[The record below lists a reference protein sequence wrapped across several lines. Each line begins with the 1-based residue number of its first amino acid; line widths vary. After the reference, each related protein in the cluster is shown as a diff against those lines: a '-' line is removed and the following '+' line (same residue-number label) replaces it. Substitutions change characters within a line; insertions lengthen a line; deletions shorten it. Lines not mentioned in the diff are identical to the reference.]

1 MFRAVDFLACLSLLA
16 PLAAC
21 GDQGPDETPPGIES
35 TVPADSAG
43 GVASDTDLVIQFDEA
58 IDRNSINDTIFHAA
72 QGQQSLFG
80 QVSYDLNRHLATLSL
95 SIDLQAGVTYQG
107 VLEPGVKDLLGNRR
121 AEVFR
126 WSFTVA
132 E

>member
-1 MFRAVDFLACLSLLA
+1 MSRAMIFATCLALLA
-16 PLAAC
+16 GC

-35 TVPADSAG
+35 TVPADNAG
-43 GVASDTDLVIQFDEA
+43 GVAADTDFIIQFDEA

-80 QVSYDLNRHLATLSL
+80 QVSYDLNRNLATLSL
-95 SIDLQAGVTYQG
+95 SIDLQAGATYQG

-121 AEVFR
+121 VQAYS

>member
-1 MFRAVDFLACLSLLA
+1 MSRATIFATCLALLA
-16 PLAAC
+16 GC
-21 GDQGPDETPPGIES
+21 GDQGPDEKPPGIES
-35 TVPADSAG
+35 TTPADNAG
-43 GVASDTDLVIQFDEA
+43 GVASDTDLIIQFDEA

-107 VLEPGVKDLLGNRR
+107 VLEPGVKDLAGNRCLQ
-121 AEVFR
+121 AYR